1 MSDKN
6 IKSAMIA
13 AVSAALKYKQKN
25 PNATDDEL
33 ISYVVSHAN
42 EIISDLE

>member
-25 PNATDDEL
+25 PHAEDDEI
-33 ISYVVSHAN
+33 ISYVVGHAN

>member
-13 AVSAALKYKQKN
+13 AVSAAFKYKQKN
-25 PNATDDEL
+25 PNATDDEML
-33 ISYVVSHAN
+33 SYIVEHAN
-42 EIISDLE
+42 EIISELE